1 MASFWLVRHHMVYSR
16 VLTLFWLSLLLFLLF
31 LQVASLKGLST
42 EDQKEIDRWV
52 ELYEFHDKYTY
63 VGKLVQG
70 NPVDEA
76 VEQAMREEQV
86 LVDIQR
92 TATDTNVDVV
102 DELIQHGKDAYRNG
116 DMELAVF
123 MWSAGL
129 TKLGT
134 RTESGGGGEGVAAVV
149 DGVSGGVGSGVSS
162 GVNSATI
169 WAEAMMKRAQLLG
182 YVAAAVQKRNPSE
195 AMEHFSEAAVSM
207 AAVVEWKGGG
217 LAPCLLSKAWFM
229 KANSEADRAAVA
241 VMAARRESKL
251 REGEGREGKG
261 REGKRREETE
271 NHSVRYCRQ
280 TLDTYVQAH
289 AAALQCTGNKRTE
302 SVRVGWMNTQL
313 HLAHALNSIGQYQ
326 DAVRSLD
333 YLLGQ
338 NEEETSVVPSSTV
351 FGAIT
356 KKDQETSKPMAS
368 LFKRAK
374 RLKKMMLS
382 GGRSG
387 DL

>member
-1 MASFWLVRHHMVYSR
+1 M
-16 VLTLFWLSLLLFLLF
+16 
-31 LQVASLKGLST
+31 KGLST

-70 NPVDEA
+70 NPVDDA
-76 VEQAMREEQV
+76 VEQAIREEQI

-102 DELIQHGKDAYRNG
+102 DELIRHGKEAYRNA

-134 RTESGGGGEGVAAVV
+134 RTESGGGGGGVAAAV
-149 DGVSGGVGSGVSS
+149 DGMNGVNDGVDSGGSG
-162 GVNSATI
+162 GSATI
-169 WAEAMMKRAQLLG
+169 WAEAMMKRAQLFG

-195 AMEHFSEAAVSM
+195 AMEHFSEAAASM

-241 VMAARRESKL
+241 VMAARRESKPREGKA
-251 REGEGREGKG
+251 REGE
-261 REGKRREETE
+261 RREETE

-280 TLDTYVQAH
+280 TLETYVQAH

-302 SVRVGWMNTQL
+302 SVRVGWMNAQL
-313 HLAHALNSIGQYQ
+313 HLAHALNSLGQYQ
-326 DAVRSLD
+326 DAVRSLG
-333 YLLGQ
+333 YLSQHAVKL
-338 NEEETSVVPSSTV
+338 NLP
-351 FGAIT
+351 F
-356 KKDQETSKPMAS
+356 
-368 LFKRAK
+368 
-374 RLKKMMLS
+374 
-382 GGRSG
+382 
-387 DL
+387 